1 MQQQNLPAGGDN
13 SSNFYGNQNN
23 VKPGKKMKGMFS
35 SSVTPPL
42 LIVVIVLLVI
52 NIFLTISPPYIQ
64 QRNLT
69 QQVMGEVAELV
80 EVNPFETPI
89 VSVVADAENLRSSNS
104 IQAQVYA
111 NAQDG
116 DYVLG
121 YSDKMVIY
129 RRGTGEIV
137 YDGDSPGTIL
147 NRNQQ
152 SLRESI
158 ISAALSQGLIT
169 DANSAN
175 PQLSVVTDP
184 ALLQSQDADFYANA
198 QSGDVIAIFPN
209 NEIILLVRSTAGQVS
224 IIEQGTYNTAI
235 LTN

>member
-1 MQQQNLPAGGDN
+1 MQQQNLPAGGN
-13 SSNFYGNQNN
+13 QNPTFLGNQHSAQA
-23 VKPGKKMKGMFS
+23 PKKMKGMLS
-35 SSVTPPL
+35 SNIVPPML
-42 LIVVIVLLVI
+42 VVITVLLVI

-69 QQVMGEVAELV
+69 QQVMEEVAEQV
-80 EVNPFETPI
+80 EVNPFETPV

-129 RRGTGEIV
+129 RRSTGEIV
-137 YDGDSPGTIL
+137 YEGDSPGTIL

-152 SLRESI
+152 ALRDSVVKAAVSSGVI
-158 ISAALSQGLIT
+158 GSAE
-169 DANSAN
+169 NAN

-184 ALLQSQDADFYANA
+184 KQLQSQDAEFYKNA

-209 NEIILLVRSTAGQVS
+209 NEVILLVRSANGQVT
-224 IIEQGTYNTAI
+224 IIEQGEYNTSI
-235 LTN
+235 VKN